1 MWMRPWFARCS
12 PSRKYAD
19 DVTTPRRVL
28 LLSGPN
34 LNLLG
39 SREPSIY
46 GTSSLQEVV
55 DLAAREAATVGLT
68 VEHRQTNRA
77 SELVE
82 WIQQSDHDAIV
93 INAGAF
99 THYGWSIHDA
109 LRTYS
114 GKVVEVHL
122 SEPLRR
128 ETWRHQ
134 SVIAPVA
141 HGTISGFGAE
151 SYLLAVRAVSL
162 LFAR

>member
-1 MWMRPWFARCS
+1 MAS
-12 PSRKYAD
+12 QH
-19 DVTTPRRVL
+19 RVL

-46 GTSSLQEVV
+46 GKSTLGQVVELAEREASSLGM
-55 DLAAREAATVGLT
+55 A
-68 VEHRQTNRA
+68 VEHRQTNSA

-109 LRTYS
+109 LRTFA

-128 ETWRHQ
+128 EPWRHQ

-141 HGTISGFGAE
+141 HGTISGFGE
-151 SYLLAVRAVSL
+151 EGYLLAMRAVSL
-162 LFAR
+162 LLAR

>member
-1 MWMRPWFARCS
+1 MRQWFAKCS

-19 DVTTPRRVL
+19 SVAASRRVL

-39 SREPSIY
+39 SREPAIY
-46 GTSSLQEVV
+46 GSSTLQEIV
-55 DLAAREAATVGLT
+55 DLASQEAASLGLT
-68 VEHRQTNRA
+68 IEHRQTNRA
-77 SELVE
+77 SEMVE

-99 THYGWSIHDA
+99 THYAWSIHDA
-109 LRTYS
+109 LRS
-114 GKVVEVHL
+114 FAGRVVEVHL
-122 SEPLRR
+122 SEPMRR
-128 ETWRHQ
+128 ETWRQQ